1 VTVASAYRSTT
12 DRRRGRI
19 HVAGLALAAFLTGM
33 AAAGQ
38 LSARSQTTADDR
50 GGPHQERSSRATAPA
65 ASDLTTPGPTT
76 EVDGAP
82 AGFARSEQ
90 GAVAAAASFVT
101 TGQALLDMD
110 PLAAEQAVR
119 HMAAFST
126 ADAQVAD
133 VLARLAAVRETLAP
147 GRGPIVFRQA
157 PVSWRVD
164 GFSSDRARVAVWSV
178 GVLSREGI
186 APPQAGWAT
195 STFDLVWERGD
206 WRIAAE
212 TVAPGPAPLLDD
224 SAAPATSAQ
233 LAASLRGFADFG
245 SGA

>member
-1 VTVASAYRSTT
+1 MPSPYRTTT
-12 DRRRGRI
+12 DRRRHRI
-19 HVAGLALAAFLTGM
+19 HLAGLALAAFLTGM
-33 AAAGQ
+33 GAAGH
-38 LSARSQTTADDR
+38 LSARSQTTTEDC
-50 GGPHQERSSRATAPA
+50 GGPRQETPSRAATAT
-65 ASDLTTPGPTT
+65 ASDRTTPGPTT
-76 EVDGAP
+76 EVDGVP
-82 AGFARSEQ
+82 AGFTRSEQ

-101 TGQALLDMD
+101 TGQALLDID

-119 HMAAFST
+119 RIAASST

-133 VLARLAAVRETLAP
+133 VLARLAAVREALAP
-147 GRGPIVFRQA
+147 GTGPIVFRQA

-206 WRIAAE
+206 WRIEAE
-212 TVAPGPAPLLDD
+212 TVTPGPAPLLDD

-233 LAASLRGFADFG
+233 LAAALRGFADFG
-245 SGA
+245 GGA

>member
-1 VTVASAYRSTT
+1 MASPYRTTT
-12 DRRRGRI
+12 DRPRRRI
-19 HVAGLALAAFLTGM
+19 HLAGIALAAFLSGM

-38 LSARSQTTADDR
+38 LPARSQTTAEDR
-50 GGPHQERSSRATAPA
+50 GSPHQERPGRATAA
-65 ASDLTTPGPTT
+65 TASDRTTPGPTT
-76 EVDGAP
+76 ELDGVP

-119 HMAAFST
+119 QMAASST

-133 VLARLAAVRETLAP
+133 VLARLAAVREALAP

-206 WRIAAE
+206 WRIGAE
-212 TVAPGPAPLLDD
+212 TVTPGPAPLLDD

-233 LAASLRGFADFG
+233 LATSLRGFADFA